1 MICSGDYLRRQF
13 TEADTALVAN
23 DLCMFFHPED
33 VSARLPGFNHNV
45 LPNLQ
50 LHSDLY
56 RQWKKEIPV
65 IILDESQ
72 DAKNMDKKLN
82 AAIRSLS
89 YHHIVMVS
97 GTPIHN
103 RWEDWP
109 SQAAMLPNSG
119 MFKSQDHFRWLFNNG
134 QVMKNH
140 LPQAQ
145 HQVFSYLV
153 AGLTIAR
160 PKANLSL
167 PPVIKHEVEVHIP
180 PDSIEILKIRRYMRS
195 ARILLSR
202 ELESE
207 NTGTDSSTEAFCLI
221 AAAQKLAANPLLL
234 YNNVNIGIDD
244 RVNGTLS
251 SEDVSSD
258 NENAAL
264 TIEARRLRAGYR
276 RILHE
281 EGFSYNQNS
290 VDSLNN
296 CLSEA
301 EDEEEDEQDHEE
313 DDEEDDEDE
322 KEDDPFDA
330 PVHQEPTIKR
340 KRANPNYTKRWLE
353 FLQSQEN
360 DKIFSPRVNAIIS
373 TLARFG

>member
-1 MICSGDYLRRQF
+1 
-13 TEADTALVAN
+13 V
-23 DLCMFFHPED
+23 
-33 VSARLPGFNHNV
+33 PGYSF
-45 LPNLQ
+45 L
-50 LHSDLY
+50 
-56 RQWKKEIPV
+56 
-65 IILDESQ
+65 
-72 DAKNMDKKLN
+72 
-82 AAIRSLS
+82 
-89 YHHIVMVS
+89 
-97 GTPIHN
+97 G
-103 RWEDWP
+103 
-109 SQAAMLPNSG
+109 
-119 MFKSQDHFRWLFNNG
+119 
-134 QVMKNH
+134 
-140 LPQAQ
+140 
-145 HQVFSYLV
+145 
-153 AGLTIAR
+153 
-160 PKANLSL
+160 NLSL
-167 PPVIKHEVEVHIP
+167 K
-180 PDSIEILKIRRYMRS
+180 IL
-195 ARILLSR
+195 
-202 ELESE
+202 E
-207 NTGTDSSTEAFCLI
+207 TTH
-221 AAAQKLAANPLLL
+221 QQLAANPLLL

-258 NENAAL
+258 NKNAAL

-301 EDEEEDEQDHEE
+301 EDEEEDEQDDEE

-322 KEDDPFDA
+322 EDDDPFDA

-373 TLARFG
+373 TISEIRAMYPGEKIIVASSSVMFLDIVKEGMKRREDMLPGLKICAYNGSMGETERVSTVNRFNNAPEDYNIMLLSAAAGGKSLNLAGASQLVISEPFWSPGAEEQVHGRPHRIPQKLPLHI